1 MFLSRCLRWR
11 LGPLAA
17 DPPCQLN
24 VLWHDGHTLSM
35 DGAQVGVLKQANK
48 VCLSSLL
55 EGKHRMAL
63 ETQISFEVLCNFPDE
78 PLEGQL
84 PDQQLSALLILADL
98 TEGNSSRAVAVRLL
112 HSTSGGGRLT
122 GSLGGKLL
130 PGSLPSRGL
139 ASSLLGTSHRR
150 VTSSI
155 RASRR
160 RPKGNPSTP

>member
-63 ETQISFEVLCNFPDE
+63 ETQISLQNNMFH
-78 PLEGQL
+78 
-84 PDQQLSALLILADL
+84 QQLDTMI
-98 TEGNSSRAVAVRLL
+98 
-112 HSTSGGGRLT
+112 
-122 GSLGGKLL
+122 
-130 PGSLPSRGL
+130 
-139 ASSLLGTSHRR
+139 
-150 VTSSI
+150 
-155 RASRR
+155 
-160 RPKGNPSTP
+160 